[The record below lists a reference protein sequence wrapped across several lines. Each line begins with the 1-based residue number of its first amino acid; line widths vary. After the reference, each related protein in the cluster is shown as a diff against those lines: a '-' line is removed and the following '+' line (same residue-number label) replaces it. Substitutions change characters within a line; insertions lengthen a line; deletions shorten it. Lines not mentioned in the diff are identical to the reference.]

1 MSLSRHQLDHV
12 RCLQLASELLGE
24 PARPIDFDWEV
35 RRLVER
41 RLRLERRCGIE
52 AEHALVRFGACEK
65 GHSLQMG
72 LERYRCRLGDRTFR
86 LVSVVAPFTDY
97 DSHAFWA
104 TPESEYLRFYRALR
118 RELRRGLRQP
128 PPIMREDQRRR
139 LWDNTIGFL
148 RHGRE
153 LLARFGVAQKRGV
166 LLLGEPGNGKTTACR
181 WLRYECSR
189 NGFAWRSVSAEA
201 FEEARSSGEAH
212 ELFELDRPGVVV
224 FDDVDMAVRDRGQFD
239 QGGTQSTFLG
249 GLDGFETRCGVV
261 YLFTSNARQA
271 SLDPAFL
278 RPGRID
284 LVMNFPR
291 PDAPL
296 RRRLAES
303 WHSEIVCQL
312 DLERLVDETEGC
324 SFAEVDEIK
333 KLLVLGFVDQGQWSL
348 EAALRGFR
356 ESRGA
361 SAKSG
366 AIGFQMSAA
375 NGKDRRQWRSTPA
388 ARTR

>member
-1 MSLSRHQLDHV
+1 MSLSQYQLDHV

-41 RLRLERRCGIE
+41 SVRLETRRGIA

-72 LERYRCRLGDRTFR
+72 LERYRCRLGEHTFR

-104 TPESEYLRFYRALR
+104 TPESEYLRLYRALR
-118 RELRRGLRQP
+118 RELRRELRQP
-128 PPIMREDQRRR
+128 PPIMREEQRRR

-148 RHGRE
+148 HHGRE
-153 LLARFGVAQKRGV
+153 LLSRFGVAQKRGV

-189 NGFAWRSVSAEA
+189 HGFGWRSVSAEA

-239 QGGTQSTFLG
+239 QCGMQSTFLG
-249 GLDGFETRCGVV
+249 GLDGLETRCGVV
-261 YLFTSNARQA
+261 YLFTSNARQS

-284 LVMNFPR
+284 LVMSFPR
-291 PDAPL
+291 PDADL
-296 RRRLAES
+296 RRRLIES
-303 WHSEIVCQL
+303 WHAEIVCQL
-312 DLERLVDETEGC
+312 ELERLIAETEGC

-333 KLLVLGFVDQGQWSL
+333 KLLVLGYVDQERWDL
-348 EAALRGFR
+348 DAALHGFR
-356 ESRGA
+356 ESRNA
-361 SAKSG
+361 SNKGG
-366 AIGFQMSAA
+366 AIGFQLSAA
-375 NGKDRRQWRSTPA
+375 GADRKQWPA
-388 ARTR
+388 APAAQTR